1 MKNTSFLRAARGEP
15 AEHTPVWFM
24 RQAGRSLPEYRAL
37 REKHAMLEMC
47 RNPDIATEVTLQPV
61 RRLGVDAAVLFSDIV
76 IQLQGMGVDLEIQP
90 GVGPVIANPV
100 RTIADV
106 EALVSLEPER
116 DVPFVSETIKNLV
129 GELEV
134 PLIGFAGAPFTLA
147 SYLIEG
153 GPSKDHAKTKAFMYS
168 EPETF
173 SALLTRLRTSG
184 AVYLQAQAS
193 AGARTLQVFDS
204 WAGALAPKDYE
215 KYVLPHV
222 TALFDDLAVTDVPT
236 IHFGV
241 MTGGLLELMNS
252 AGPSVMG
259 IDWRVPLD
267 EARTRLAG
275 VPVQGN
281 LDPTALLA
289 PWGVTAEAAEDVLR
303 RGGGRGHIFNLGHG
317 VLPQTD
323 PDRLHRLVDLVHEW
337 RPDKG

>member
-15 AEHTPVWFM
+15 TEHTPVWFM

-37 REKHAMLEMC
+37 RDKHGMLEMC

-76 IQLQGMGVDLEIQP
+76 IQLQGMGVDLEIEP
-90 GVGPVIANPV
+90 GVGPVIENPI
-100 RTIADV
+100 RSLAGV
-106 EALVSLEPER
+106 EKLDRLEPER
-116 DVPFVSETIKNLV
+116 DVPFVIETIKNLV

-153 GPSKDHAKTKAFMYS
+153 GPSKDHATTKAFMYS
-168 EPETF
+168 DPVAF
-173 SALLTRLRTSG
+173 DLLLSRLRISG
-184 AVYLQAQAS
+184 AIYLQAQAA
-193 AGARTLQVFDS
+193 AGASALQVFDS
-204 WAGALAPKDYE
+204 WAGALSPQDYE
-215 KYVLPHV
+215 AYVLPHMV
-222 TALFDDLAVTDVPT
+222 GLFQDLAVAEVPT

-241 MTGGLLELMNS
+241 MTGELLELMNS
-252 AGPSVMG
+252 AGPHVMG

-267 EARTRLAG
+267 RARTRLPG

-281 LDPTALLA
+281 LDPTLLLA
-289 PWGVTAEAAEDVLR
+289 PWDVTEVAAADVLR

-323 PDRLHRLVDLVHEW
+323 PDRLERLVDLVHAW